1 VSILELRGLRAGFG
15 ANTVLHGVD
24 LDVADGERAAL
35 LGLNGAGKS
44 VTLKV
49 AGGFVPAWGGQVLLS
64 GRDVTSASP
73 EARVAAGVG
82 HVPQGRQL
90 FPQLTIEENLRL
102 GAYLLRRRTPAEYKP
117 RLDAMF
123 MRFPRLGERRA
134 QLAGS
139 LSGGEQAMLA
149 VARALMSEPTLILVD
164 EPSAGLAP
172 MVAGEVIDLLHEVN
186 DTGVA
191 VLLVEQNVGL
201 ALKLA
206 QRVHLMQQGRIV
218 HTAAADALDHDTL
231 AHYLGIGRLL
241 MPPKPGRTR
250 AAPKQKV
257 PAKKLVAKKAAAK
270 KATPRKKAAATR
282 KRA

>member
-1 VSILELRGLRAGFG
+1 MILELRGLRAGFG

-24 LDVADGERAAL
+24 LAVEDGSRVAL

-49 AGGFVPAWGGQVLLS
+49 AGGFVPAWGGQVLIA
-64 GRDVTSASP
+64 GRDVTAAAP

-90 FPQLTIEENLRL
+90 FPQLTVEENLRL
-102 GAYLLRRRTPAEYKP
+102 GAYLLRRRSPGDYRG
-117 RLDAMF
+117 RLDAMLT
-123 MRFPRLGERRA
+123 RFPRLAERRG

-149 VARALMSEPTLILVD
+149 MARALMNEPRLLLVD

-172 MVAGEVIDLLHEVN
+172 IVAAEVIELLREVN

-191 VLLVEQNVGL
+191 VLLVEQNVAL
-201 ALKLA
+201 ALDLA

-218 HTAAADALDHDTL
+218 HTAEAGALDHEAL
-231 AHYLGIGRLL
+231 AAHLGIGRLL
-241 MPPKPGRTR
+241 SPAPARR
-250 AAPKQKV
+250 APR
-257 PAKKLVAKKAAAK
+257 
-270 KATPRKKAAATR
+270 PRKKATA
-282 KRA
+282 K

>member
-1 VSILELRGLRAGFG
+1 VSAILELRGLRAGFG

-24 LDVADGERAAL
+24 LSLEAGERAAL

-49 AGGFVPAWGGQVLLS
+49 AGGFVPARGGSVMLDNL
-64 GRDVTSASP
+64 DVTRSSP
-73 EARVAAGVG
+73 EDRVALGVG

-90 FPQLTIEENLRL
+90 FPALTVEENLRL
-102 GAYLLRRRTPAEYKP
+102 GAYLLRRRAPELYSG
-117 RLDAMF
+117 RLEAMF
-123 MRFPRLGERRA
+123 TRFPKLQARRA

-149 VARALMSEPTLILVD
+149 VARALMNEPRILLID

-172 MVAGEVIDLLHEVN
+172 IIAEEVVELLREVN
-186 DTGVA
+186 EGGVA
-191 VLLVEQNVGL
+191 VLLVEQNVAL

-218 HTAAADALDHDTL
+218 HTAEAGAVDLDTL

-241 MPPKPGRTR
+241 APPKKKP
-250 AAPKQKV
+250 V
-257 PAKKLVAKKAAAK
+257 AKKVAKKKAAA
-270 KATPRKKAAATR
+270 RS
-282 KRA
+282 